1 MARQWWQPP
10 QLRTDEDRHIERRA
24 SWLELF
30 FDLIFVAVIAVLAH
44 DLSVNP
50 SWEGL
55 GTFVLLFVPVWWV
68 WVGATIYSDR
78 LESDDASHRLLHFAI
93 MIPVVGLAFFAHGA
107 IGDTAAGF
115 ALSYA
120 AARSVIV
127 FAWLRGGWHNPELRP
142 LTSRYSIGYSVSI
155 ALWVVSVFM
164 DEPVRYVLWGA
175 GLAIDLATPVL
186 TVSIQQRM
194 ASLSMSRLPER
205 LGLFTIIVLGES
217 VIGVASGI
225 AGLEGLSPAAGFSG
239 VLGLAIAFSIW
250 WIYFDDVGDHHQRVG
265 PHRSLW
271 GIAWVYLHLPLLI
284 GLTAIGAATL
294 QVVADPADVPADGI
308 RWLLA
313 GAVAAVSIAIGAVV
327 LTQDGSD
334 GAEHHPAMWIARVA
348 TAAGAL
354 LTGLLGDSLSS
365 LALMAILLALVVGQL
380 LVGAY
385 LRAGGLASEVVSGD

>member
-1 MARQWWQPP
+1 MARQWWQRP
-10 QLRTDEDRHIERRA
+10 QLRTDEERHIERRA

-30 FDLIFVAVIAVLAH
+30 FDLVFVAVIAVIAH
-44 DLSVNP
+44 DLSVDP

-55 GTFVLLFVPVWWV
+55 RTFVLLFVPVWWI

-107 IGDTAAGF
+107 VGDTAAGF

-120 AARSVIV
+120 AARAIIV
-127 FAWLRGGWHNPELRP
+127 FAWLRGGRHNPELRP
-142 LTSRYSIGYSVSI
+142 LTTRYAAGYSISI
-155 ALWVVSVFM
+155 ALWVASVFV
-164 DEPVRYVLWGA
+164 DEPARYALWVA
-175 GLAIDLATPVL
+175 GLAVDLLTPVL
-186 TVSIQQRM
+186 TVSVQQRM

-225 AGLEGLSPAAGFSG
+225 AGLEGLSPAAGLSG
-239 VLGLAIAFSIW
+239 VLGLAIAFAIW

-271 GIAWVYLHLPLLI
+271 GIVWVYLHLPLMI

-294 QVVADPADVPADGI
+294 QVVAAPVDVPVDGI
-308 RWLLA
+308 RWMLA
-313 GAVAAVSIAIGAVV
+313 GAVATVSIAIGAVV

-334 GAEHHPAMWIARVA
+334 GAEHHAAIWVARAA
-348 TAAGAL
+348 TAGGAL
-354 LTGLLGDSLSS
+354 LVGLYGD
-365 LALMAILLALVVGQL
+365 ALTAVVLMGLLLALVVGQL
-380 LVGAY
+380 VVGVY
-385 LRAGGLASEVVSGD
+385 LRAVEPAAEAASPD